1 MCFSTLSLASL
12 TCTRY
17 KKARVACKATYL
29 VAGKPLELKATKLV
43 LPMVKE
49 TNVESNG
56 DSGDNALRLGDQ
68 QGHLPPLQ
76 MGKALND

>member
-1 MCFSTLSLASL
+1 
-12 TCTRY
+12 
-17 KKARVACKATYL
+17 
-29 VAGKPLELKATKLV
+29 
-43 LPMVKE
+43 MVKE

>member
-1 MCFSTLSLASL
+1 
-12 TCTRY
+12 
-17 KKARVACKATYL
+17 
-29 VAGKPLELKATKLV
+29 
-43 LPMVKE
+43 MVKE

-76 MGKALND
+76 MGKALNDWTGMGYQMIA